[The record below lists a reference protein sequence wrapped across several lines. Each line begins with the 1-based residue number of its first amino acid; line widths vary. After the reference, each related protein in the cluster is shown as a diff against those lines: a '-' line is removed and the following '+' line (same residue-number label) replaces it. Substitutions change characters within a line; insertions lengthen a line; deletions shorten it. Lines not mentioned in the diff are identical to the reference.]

1 MRKHSDWR
9 SKRARKE
16 QKADFSFL
24 VLGKTVPG
32 TDNRPMFSASK
43 LTEDQKTALH
53 AWAAEGATLS
63 DLQRRLKDDFS
74 VSISYMDARF
84 LVLDLNIQLVEPK
97 KEEPKKV
104 EEPAAPVPTGAVT
117 VTMDQL
123 ALPGSL
129 VSGRVTFSDGETGI
143 WMLDQNGRPGL
154 DLDTPGYRP
163 VQEDIVEFQNQLRD
177 LIQQSG
183 M

>member
-9 SKRARKE
+9 CRRAKKE
-16 QKADFSFL
+16 QTADFSFL
-24 VLGKTVPG
+24 VLGKTGPG

-43 LTEDQKTALH
+43 LTEDQKNALH
-53 AWAAEGATLS
+53 RWAAEGATIS
-63 DLQRRLKDDFS
+63 DLQRQLKEEFS
-74 VSISYMDARF
+74 ISISYMDARF

-97 KEEPKKV
+97 KDEPKKE
-104 EEPAAPVPTGAVT
+104 EEPVKPEPTGTVT

-123 ALPGSL
+123 ALPGAL
-129 VSGRVTFSDGETGI
+129 VSGKVTFSDGETGI
-143 WMLDQNGRPGL
+143 WMLDQTGRPGL

-183 M
+183 L